1 VPFLDVFSEHRAPTE
16 RGEAPRASRRARWLL
31 AAGWLQLL
39 AAGGAWGQHY
49 HLRHYT
55 VDDGLPS
62 SQVRDLIQDR
72 RGRMWFAT
80 RSGVARY
87 DGREWRS
94 YSLAEG
100 LSWADQFSL
109 EEDSAGELWSVSSL
123 APFRVYRFDG
133 EGWREAASSEELG
146 DEGQISAFELLPG
159 ANAAFAVGTSDRGLL
174 IYRAGRWR
182 RLDRA
187 RGLPADEISALA
199 VAGDRL
205 LIGTA
210 AGLAELRDGRPVPL
224 LAGRTPSPRICAL
237 AAEGG
242 GDAAWI
248 IGDRWIGRL
257 EGEAFTL
264 LEETAAESPFYRPPW
279 TGHRVAVADGQG
291 GIYFAGPT
299 ELRYYNPRYGLER
312 IGRRHGLL
320 EEGATSLFLDR
331 EENLWVAGD
340 LGVTKVVN
348 RRFASYTR
356 EHGLYEGEV
365 TAVIERRNG
374 TIVLGHR
381 GGLTFLDGG
390 EVAATRELAG
400 GGEPAAGASG
410 RSPERVRDLAEDATG
425 DLWLAVDSRG
435 LARLSRGVVT
445 GRLEWFGAAEGL
457 VGAVTSVLVD
467 DVGELW
473 AGTDEGLFRRR
484 GATFDRRSPKS
495 VRIHVRRL
503 FAGAPGEVLMATD
516 QGLYR
521 YSAEGWRIWR
531 CREEGAA
538 CNSVFA
544 ALPTGD
550 GGLWAGTGAGLYRT
564 FAEELRRVTEPGLG
578 VERPVFFLLRDR
590 SDRVWLGTDDGV
602 VRWEGGRGERFSV
615 DDGLAGRE
623 TQRAGAAVDARGDV
637 WIGTERG
644 VTVYTERR
652 PAPRRPPP
660 KVALTGMEVSGR
672 PAPADEDR
680 RLGPWDDDLT
690 FHFEVLSFVD
700 EERIRIRHRLEG
712 WDSEWVELRGDR
724 RQVAYAN
731 LRPGSYRFL
740 VQAANPRGP
749 WSRPVGS
756 ATFRLARPFWQRPLF
771 FVFLAALF
779 GGVVYTFQRLRV
791 QRRHSRRLEAEVAA
805 RVAELHASEERYRH
819 IFERSQ
825 AVKLLI
831 DADTVEILDANRAAC
846 RFYGRRREELEG
858 RSLEDLR
865 AFEEAGTTLPRIA
878 ESSTHLLAERHRLA
892 GGEVRDV
899 EIYVSPSEMRGRPI
913 FYVIVHDV
921 TERRLAEETMSTE
934 KERLAATLRNIDDGV
949 ITTDPAGRI
958 LLLNRKAEEITG
970 RSGAEAIGRPLKE
983 VLRLYEPGEEG
994 EPGARLELPGNG
1006 DLLEP
1011 IELAVLVAHSGEHK
1025 LVELSGSPIRRVD
1038 GELAGRVLAFRDVT
1052 EKRKLE
1058 RELNRTQKLDALGIL
1073 AGGIA
1078 HDFNNLLTVLLGNLS
1093 LLDVDGEL
1101 SADGRRHLK
1110 DAQAA
1115 VLRARDLTRQLLTFS
1130 RGGTPV
1136 RKAASIREVI
1146 EESASFVL
1154 SGSKVRCEVELPEEL
1169 WMVEIDAGQM
1179 SQVINNLLIN
1189 AIQAMPEG
1197 GTVRIVGENR
1207 ERPPRG
1213 LPPGRYVAIRVIDQ
1227 GVGIAPENLGRIFD
1241 PYFSTKDAGRGLGLA
1256 SAYSI
1261 AKQHDGL
1268 LAVASRPGRGT
1279 TFTLYLPASRSRA
1292 ALATESSEELGARS
1306 GRLLIMD
1313 DDEGVRAVTGAMA
1326 ERLGYRVEHAAEGGE
1341 AIELYQRGLDTP
1353 HPFDAVI
1360 MDLTIRGGMGGQ
1372 EAIRRLLELDPEV
1385 RAVVVSGYSNDPVLA
1400 NYRDFGFLGRI
1411 GKPFRPKDLARVL
1424 DDVLGVAGPA
1434 TLRAAEGAG
1443 G

>member
-1 VPFLDVFSEHRAPTE
+1 VA
-16 RGEAPRASRRARWLL
+16 LL
-31 AAGWLQLL
+31 ATGWLQLL

-62 SQVRDLIQDR
+62 SHVRDLIQDG

-100 LSWADQFSL
+100 LSWADQFAL
-109 EEDSAGELWSVSSL
+109 REDPAGDLWSVSSL
-123 APFRVYRFDG
+123 APFRIYRFDG
-133 EGWREAASSEELG
+133 EGWSEAASSEELG
-146 DEGQISAFELLPG
+146 HEGRISGFELLPG
-159 ANAAFAVGTSDRGLL
+159 VDGAAFAVGTSDRGLL

-182 RLDRA
+182 RLDRSQ
-187 RGLPADEISALA
+187 GLPADEVSALA
-199 VAGDRL
+199 VAGHRL

-210 AGLAELRDGRPVPL
+210 GGLAELRNGRPVPL
-224 LAGRTPSPRICAL
+224 LEGRTPSPRICAL
-237 AAEGG
+237 APEGG
-242 GDAAWI
+242 GDVLWV

-257 EGEAFTL
+257 EGEVFTL
-264 LEETAAESPFYRPPW
+264 LEEAEAGAPFSRPPW
-279 TGHRVAVADGQG
+279 SAHRMAVADGQG
-291 GIYFAGPT
+291 GVYFAGPSD
-299 ELRYYNPRYGLER
+299 LRYYNPRYGFER

-320 EEGATSLFLDR
+320 EEGATALFLDR
-331 EENLWVAGD
+331 EENLWVAGE
-340 LGVTKVVN
+340 LGVTKIIN

-356 EHGLYEGEV
+356 EHGLYDGEV
-365 TAVIERRNG
+365 TAVLERRSG

-390 EVAATRELAG
+390 EVRSTLELTG
-400 GGEPAAGASG
+400 GGAPAAGSVG
-410 RSPERVRDLAEDATG
+410 RSPERVRDLAEDAGG
-425 DLWLAVDSRG
+425 DLWIAVDSRG
-435 LARLSRGVVT
+435 LARLPAGSPPAGSPR
-445 GRLEWFGAAEGL
+445 WFGAAEGL
-457 VGAVTSVLVD
+457 AGAVTSVLFD
-467 DVGELW
+467 EVGELW
-473 AGTDEGLFRRR
+473 AATDEGLFRYR
-484 GATFDRRSPKS
+484 GAAFERLSPES

-503 FAGAPGEVLMATD
+503 FAGMPGEVLMATD

-531 CREEGAA
+531 CGEEGAA

-550 GGLWAGTGAGLYRT
+550 GELWVGTGTGLYRT
-564 FAEELRRVTEPGLG
+564 VGEELRREAGLE

-590 SDRVWLGTDDGV
+590 SDRIWLGTDNGV
-602 VRWEGGRGERFSV
+602 VRWQGGSSEHFTV
-615 DDGLAGRE
+615 ADGLAGRE
-623 TQRAGAAVDARGDV
+623 TQRAGAVVDSRGDV

-660 KVALTGMEVSGR
+660 KVALTGVEVSGR
-672 PAPADEDR
+672 PTPVGEDR
-680 RLGPWDDDLT
+680 RLDPWDDDLT
-690 FHFEVLSFVD
+690 FYFEVLSFVD
-700 EERIRIRHRLEG
+700 EERIQIRHRLEG
-712 WDSEWVELRGDR
+712 WDSDWVELRGDSR
-724 RQVAYAN
+724 HVAYAN
-731 LRPGSYRFL
+731 LRPGSYRFR
-740 VQAANPRGP
+740 VQAANARGR
-749 WSRPVGS
+749 WSRSVDS
-756 ATFRLARPFWQRPLF
+756 ATFRLSRPFWQRPWF
-771 FVFLAALF
+771 FVVLAAVF

-791 QRRHSRRLEAEVAA
+791 QSRHSRRLEAEVAA
-805 RVAELHASEERYRH
+805 RVAELRASEESYRH

-831 DADTVEILDANRAAC
+831 DADTLEILDANRAAC

-865 AFEEAGTTLPRIA
+865 VPEEVGTTLPRTT
-878 ESSTHLLAERHRLA
+878 ESSTHLLAERHQLA
-892 GGEVRDV
+892 GGQVRDV

-949 ITTDPAGRI
+949 ITTGPAGRI

-1006 DLLEP
+1006 DLFEP
-1011 IELAVLVAHSGEHK
+1011 IELAVLETRSGEHK
-1025 LVELSGSPIRRVD
+1025 LVELSGSPIRRAD

-1058 RELNRTQKLDALGIL
+1058 RELTRTQKLEALGIL

-1093 LLDVDGEL
+1093 LLDVACEL
-1101 SADGRRHLK
+1101 SADATKHLK

-1154 SGSKVRCEVELPEEL
+1154 SGSKVRCEVELPEAL

-1207 ERPPRG
+1207 ERPPRA

-1268 LAVASRPGRGT
+1268 LTVASRPGRGT

-1292 ALATESSEELGARS
+1292 LFGEEAPEEVGSRS
-1306 GRLLIMD
+1306 GRLLVMD

-1326 ERLGYRVEHAAEGGE
+1326 ERLGYRVELASEGGE
-1341 AIELYQRGLDTP
+1341 AIELYRRGLGEAR
-1353 HPFDAVI
+1353 PFDAVI
-1360 MDLTIRGGMGGQ
+1360 MDLTIRGGMGGR
-1372 EAIRRLLELDPEV
+1372 EAIRRLVELDPEV

-1400 NYRDFGFLGRI
+1400 NYRDYGFLGRI
-1411 GKPFRPKDLARVL
+1411 GKPFRPEDLAQVL
-1424 DDVLGVAGPA
+1424 DDVLGTSEPAEVRAG
-1434 TLRAAEGAG
+1434 EGSG